1 MDADV
6 SARAGVGPE
15 SDANTG
21 GRRGTVQPSTV
32 HGVVTPPRDEAER
45 YDDDVLAAAMA
56 DEAERLGLTGA
67 IQIMPPPTSPAV
79 STPLPPPMARAVAVG
94 PGAPEAPEPQPGV
107 SVVHEHELA
116 SEQTIAESAP
126 VAVISVT
133 PIPPITL
140 AEMPAPSGEPI
151 VFETP
156 LPPVPSGFPL
166 PTRRSIRD
174 AELARTREN
183 NAVRPAGPIAPPPAF
198 DDMVPSPEVTLSPD
212 FSLAPGAPDS
222 TGEFGDASPAETHLA
237 PTELELAPETLAPET
252 AAPPVPGPVRPDST
266 PPFYDLVEPQ
276 PYSAGPAV
284 FPLRYRPQ
292 DTGLPAREDPPPP
305 SESVDLVAA
314 LVAEAATPGSDDS
327 RADFSPAVVS
337 GAEDFQA
344 ADEAALAAR
353 TGTSPWL
360 QSTAPEVIEAAAPSR
375 VFTPESSGSS
385 PTPLDARVGR
395 ASRLFWLWFAAN
407 SSVLSLAFGAAI
419 FSLGMSLR
427 QAVVATFIGV
437 AISFLPLGLGTLS
450 GKWSGQPVMV
460 VSRATF
466 GHLGNI
472 LPASIALLTRLFWGA
487 VLLWMIAAATARI
500 LFGAKLAGSLTE
512 LQLMI
517 IVMAVAFLLALVVA
531 YFGYALFARI
541 QLVFGFLSVVLIV
554 ALVVITWPAVDLAT
568 ALTVR
573 DGPVI
578 LVMTGVVLVFSFV
591 GLVWANSSG
600 DLARYQRP
608 SSSGGA
614 SMLLASFGTTLPA
627 FLLIGYGAVLAA
639 SSATVAKGLGSSPI
653 DTIAGLL
660 PSWYPVPLIAAIAL
674 SLLSGVILS
683 IYSGGFALGAVGL
696 RVPRSGA
703 TVIVGVLVFAAA
715 IALGFT
721 VNNVVVVFRDLATTL
736 AVPVAAWAGI
746 FSAEM
751 ILRRRRFDTRSLVT
765 RGGIYRDVNWLN
777 LTMLVVA
784 SVIGLGFTSATVIG
798 LRWEG
803 YLFTAA
809 GVDLSSPLGGTDL
822 GVLVALL
829 LGLLTPLVAGIST
842 IRSQERRQGLRA

>member
-1 MDADV
+1 MDTDA
-6 SARAGVGPE
+6 SARVGVDPGSDPDTDARRAVVLPSAAGGEATSPT
-15 SDANTG
+15 D
-21 GRRGTVQPSTV
+21 
-32 HGVVTPPRDEAER
+32 DAER

-79 STPLPPPMARAVAVG
+79 STPRPPPMAQAVATG
-94 PGAPEAPEPQPGV
+94 PGAPEAPTTV
-107 SVVHEHELA
+107 
-116 SEQTIAESAP
+116 P
-126 VAVISVT
+126 VPAITVT
-133 PIPPITL
+133 PIAPISL

-151 VFETP
+151 VFETE
-156 LPPVPSGFPL
+156 LPVVPSDSPI

-174 AELARTREN
+174 AEQARTREA
-183 NAVRPAGPIAPPPAF
+183 NAVRASGSGAPPPIVE
-198 DDMVPSPEVTLSPD
+198 DTVPAREVPLSPD
-212 FSLAPGAPDS
+212 FSPAPGAPDS
-222 TGEFGDASPAETHLA
+222 AGEFGDTAPVAAAFLPADRA
-237 PTELELAPETLAPET
+237 PADR
-252 AAPPVPGPVRPDST
+252 VPAT

-276 PYSAGPAV
+276 PYSAGDAV
-284 FPLRYRPQ
+284 FPLGYRPP
-292 DTGLPAREDPPPP
+292 DTGLPVPEEVPPPTGP
-305 SESVDLVAA
+305 VDLFDAVMADAETTGAA
-314 LVAEAATPGSDDS
+314 ASGAA
-327 RADFSPAVVS
+327 AS
-337 GAEDFQA
+337 GAEDFEA

-353 TGTSPWL
+353 AATSPWL
-360 QSTAPEVIEAAAPSR
+360 RSSAIELIEASPEPPRA
-375 VFTPESSGSS
+375 FTPESSGSS

-407 SSVLSLAFGAAI
+407 SSVLSLAFGGAI

-437 AISFLPLGLGTLS
+437 AISFLPLGLGTLA

-500 LFGAKLAGSLTE
+500 LFSAKMAGSLTE
-512 LQLMI
+512 LQLMV
-517 IVMAVAFLLALVVA
+517 IVMAVGFLLALVVA
-531 YFGYALFARI
+531 YFGYALFARL
-541 QLVFGFLSVVLIV
+541 QLVFGILSAVLIV
-554 ALVVITWPAVDLAT
+554 CFIVVTWPAVDLAT
-568 ALTVR
+568 ALTVG
-573 DGPVI
+573 DGPVM
-578 LVMTGVVLVFSFV
+578 LVVTGVVLVFSFV

-614 SMLLASFGTTLPA
+614 SMLWASFGTTLPA

-639 SSATVAKGLGSSPI
+639 SSAATAKGLGSSPI

-660 PSWYPVPLIAAIAL
+660 PSWYPVPLVAATAL

-683 IYSGGFALGAVGL
+683 IYSGGFALGAIGL
-696 RVPRSGA
+696 RVSRSGA
-703 TVIVGVLVFAAA
+703 TVIVGVLVFAVG

-721 VNNVVVVFRDLATTL
+721 VSSVETVFRDLATTL

-751 ILRRRRFDTRSLVT
+751 ILRRRRFDTRSLVA

-784 SVIGLGFTSATVIG
+784 SVIGLGFTSATVVG

-803 YLFTAA
+803 YLFTAT

-822 GVLVALL
+822 GVLVALA
-829 LGLLTPLVAGIST
+829 LGLLTPLAAGIST
-842 IRSQERRQGLRA
+842 IRGQERRQASRS